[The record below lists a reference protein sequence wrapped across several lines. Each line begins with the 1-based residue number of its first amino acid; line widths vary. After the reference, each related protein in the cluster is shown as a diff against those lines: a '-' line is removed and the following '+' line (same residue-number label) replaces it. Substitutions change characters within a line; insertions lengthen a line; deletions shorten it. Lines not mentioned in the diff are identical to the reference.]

1 MTEDLFLGE
10 GSFPTLHPGDEC
22 APIPYCVDTGCDVTV
37 DYDIS
42 TLNYHRIVI
51 KDGIVDFTR
60 KRRQRTIYR
69 IKNKT
74 PRLLDFMLNHPFLQG
89 WELLQ
94 KDPNNPVNEF
104 EEPVDITDRLYQFR
118 FQVEPNI
125 EKKVFNVREST
136 NDVISHDIDS
146 DIDKEELDGWSK
158 KGYFDQP
165 TYDAIREI
173 IDINSEIGEISKG
186 ILEKEGEIRDL
197 NSTES
202 RLRDNIQA
210 LQGHE
215 GECKKYVKQ
224 LGATEDRIN
233 SIQNGI
239 KGLRLDK
246 KKLMVDKIKKIDL
259 ITFSKDLKAGKD
271 ESESTA

>member
-10 GSFPTLHPGDEC
+10 GSFLTLHPGDES
-22 APIPYCVDTGCDVTV
+22 APIPYCVETGCDVTV
-37 DYDIS
+37 DYDVS
-42 TLNYHRIVI
+42 TLKFHRIAI
-51 KDGIVDFTR
+51 KDGTVELTR

-69 IKNKT
+69 IRNKT
-74 PRLLDFMLNHPFLQG
+74 PRQLDFMLNHQFLDG

-94 KDPNNPVNEF
+94 KDPNNPANEF

-118 FQVEPNI
+118 FPVEPNI

-136 NDVISHDIDS
+136 NDVVSNDIDS
-146 DIDKEELDGWSK
+146 DIDREELEAWNK
-158 KGYFDQP
+158 KGYLDQP
-165 TYDAIREI
+165 TNQAIR
-173 IDINSEIGEISKG
+173 DILDLKSEISEISKA
-186 ILEKEGEIRDL
+186 ILEKESEIREL
-197 NSTES
+197 NSTQS

-233 SIQNGI
+233 SIQTGI
-239 KGLRLDK
+239 KGLRQDK
-246 KKLMVDKIKKIDL
+246 KKLTADKDNKIDL
-259 ITFSKDLKAGKD
+259 IVFSKDLQHED